1 MTLLCTSIRAGL
13 AARLTTLSCS
23 EKRWKLLS
31 PRLQLLPRNS
41 NQRASSLRNP
51 SKRSAHL
58 ALPATTPLQMR
69 RKLAQSCRTSAATRA
84 ALSRKALPALPQWTP
99 TCPVSET
106 ATRSACRSARN
117 SSLRVSCRLGLS
129 IRNADSAVLTGAGL
143 PSTHAKLAT
152 AAKSIFK
159 TTYTATEEDP

>member
-1 MTLLCTSIRAGL
+1 MTQLCTSIRAGL

-31 PRLQLLPRNS
+31 PRLQLLPRTS

-51 SKRSAHL
+51 SKRSALL

-69 RKLAQSCRTSAATRA
+69 HKLAQSCRTSAATRA

-143 PSTHAKLAT
+143 LSTRAKLAT
-152 AAKSIFK
+152 AAKSTFRITF
-159 TTYTATEEDP
+159 TATEEDP